1 MLFCLTKLNTTA
13 SAVRLKSLGHKSKN
27 DKIDAR
33 GLAQMGAE
41 QNLDLWQ
48 PLSKNIYDLR
58 MLTRQ
63 HQRLQELKNQS
74 ENQKHALLNS
84 RISDEFIIKQLDR
97 GGGPQTD

>member
-1 MLFCLTKLNTTA
+1 
-13 SAVRLKSLGHKSKN
+13 
-27 DKIDAR
+27 
-33 GLAQMGAE
+33 MGAE

-84 RISDEFIIKQLDR
+84 RISDEFIIKQLDKLIKLYDQQIDQIKKELDQLLGKDPILKTKIDR
-97 GGGPQTD
+97 GGGPPVM